1 MPENFDSGALDFL
14 IKAEEKLVEEYDSM
28 MNTANLDNIRR
39 FLDLFR
45 RANKSILKDLGSLK
59 SPGATEKR
67 VQLDQTPYLHAT
79 EHLHKD
85 QFTDLNSL
93 RSVLLF
99 ITEKERASF
108 STFSSNVDKIKNP
121 LLKDNLIQVLKKKE
135 NLRVRADTLYNDLV
149 MDSF

>member
-1 MPENFDSGALDFL
+1 MPENLDSSALDSL
-14 IKAEEKLVEEYDSM
+14 ITSEEKLVGEYDSM
-28 MNTANLDNIRR
+28 MNTANMDNIRR

-45 RANKSILKDLGSLK
+45 GANKSILKDLKALK
-59 SPGATEKR
+59 SPGAMEKKVR
-67 VQLDQTPYLHAT
+67 LDQSTYLHAT
-79 EHLHKD
+79 DHLNKD

-99 ITEKERASF
+99 ITEKESSSY
-108 STFSSNVDKIKNP
+108 STFSSIVGKITNS
-121 LLKDNLIQVLKKKE
+121 LLKENLIQVLKKKE